1 MVFKILVL
9 GIAVRDWGL
18 KVRQLRAVGQLCSA
32 GLTSLSLSE
41 PALCPNP
48 WPGWDTGI
56 FTAASSHC
64 SLVQLA
70 AREVPAEAV
79 IFHFITVSLMFS
91 RHLSCCLCL
100 LFGCIRPLCRRGE
113 YLDLILL
120 GDLACSHLSSRSP
133 MPGCLPGKLC
143 GCRLGR
149 AGGFCHKT
157 TPGCEQK

>member
-70 AREVPAEAV
+70 ARGSASRGSNFPFHYRVPDVFQALKLLPAFAV
-79 IFHFITVSLMFS
+79 WMH
-91 RHLSCCLCL
+91 
-100 LFGCIRPLCRRGE
+100 P
-113 YLDLILL
+113 
-120 GDLACSHLSSRSP
+120 SSVQ
-133 MPGCLPGKLC
+133 
-143 GCRLGR
+143 
-149 AGGFCHKT
+149 
-157 TPGCEQK
+157 EW